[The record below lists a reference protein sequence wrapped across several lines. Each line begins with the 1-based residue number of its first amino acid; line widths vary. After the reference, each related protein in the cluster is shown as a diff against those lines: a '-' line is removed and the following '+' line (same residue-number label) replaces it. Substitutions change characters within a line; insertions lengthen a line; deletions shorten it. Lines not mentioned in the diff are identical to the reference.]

1 MASTVPFVAS
11 VGFEVTA
18 IDGDSVTV
26 DLPDVPDV
34 KNHVGTAHAAAAFG
48 AAETASGA
56 VIMHALGPHVGEL
69 IAVLKNAEI
78 KYTTPAT
85 GAITVVATPRLAPIA
100 SIEECLAEGRALLD
114 VDCVLTSED
123 GSENARASF
132 TWYLRRS

>member
-26 DLPDVPDV
+26 HLPDVPEV
-34 KNHVGTAHAAAAFG
+34 KNHVGTAHAAATFG

-56 VIMHALGPHVGEL
+56 VIMHALGPHLGEL

-78 KYTTPAT
+78 KYTAPAT
-85 GAITVVATPRLAPIA
+85 GVLSATATPRVDPQIA
-100 SIEECLAEGRALLD
+100 IDDCLSEGRALLH

-123 GSENARASF
+123 GSENSVASF
-132 TWYLRRS
+132 TWYLKRR